1 MNRLVA
7 AVFVFFLVVS
17 SAPPALAQSAFGYE
31 LKVKGMVCAFCAY
44 NVSRQLRSAEGV
56 APDSILVDLENG
68 TITLR
73 SEKPLER
80 ARLAKL
86 VEAAGFA
93 LEAVTETTPD
103 SPLPAP
109 RAERAARISLTLDAN
124 GFAEG
129 EFDALLKTLGAL
141 ASQRSAGVAIV
152 APAQL
157 EMRVLR
163 PILMGRHPAMD
174 VDFSEGIRPDNTV
187 LINVYF
193 AD

>member
-44 NVSRQLRSAEGV
+44 NVSKQLKSVDGV
-56 APDSILVDLENG
+56 APDSILVDLG
-68 TITLR
+68 SGMITLR

-80 ARLAKL
+80 ARLAEL

-109 RAERAARISLTLDAN
+109 RAERAASISLTLDAN

-129 EFDALLKTLGAL
+129 EFDALLETLGAL
-141 ASQRSAGVAIV
+141 ASRRSAGVAIV

-187 LINVYF
+187 LIKVYF

>member
-7 AVFVFFLVVS
+7 AVLVLFLVVS

-44 NVSRQLRSAEGV
+44 NVSKQLRSADGV

-80 ARLAKL
+80 ARLTRL
-86 VEAAGFA
+86 VETAGFA
-93 LEAVTETTPD
+93 LEAVTEIAPD

-109 RAERAARISLTLDAN
+109 RAKRAAGISLTLDAD
-124 GFAEG
+124 GLAEG
-129 EFDALLKTLGAL
+129 EFDALLKMLGAL
-141 ASQRSAGVAIV
+141 VTQRSAGVTIV
-152 APAQL
+152 APSQL

-163 PILMGRHPAMD
+163 PILMGHRPAMD
-174 VDFSEGIRPDNTV
+174 VDFSVGIPPDNTV
-187 LINVYF
+187 LVDVFF

>member
-7 AVFVFFLVVS
+7 TVLVLVLVVS
-17 SAPPALAQSAFGYE
+17 SAPPALAQSTFGYE

-44 NVSRQLRSAEGV
+44 SVSRQLRSAEGV
-56 APDSILVDLENG
+56 VPDSILVDLENG

-80 ARLAKL
+80 ARLATL

-93 LEAVTETTPD
+93 LEAVTETTPG

-109 RAERAARISLTLDAN
+109 RAERAARISLTLDAD

-152 APAQL
+152 APAPL

-163 PILMGRHPAMD
+163 PILMGHHPAMD

>member
-1 MNRLVA
+1 MNRLIPV
-7 AVFVFFLVVS
+7 VLILFLFVS
-17 SAPPALAQSAFGYE
+17 SAPSAIASEVGYE
-31 LKVKGMVCAFCAY
+31 LKVTGMVCAFCAY
-44 NVSRQLRSAEGV
+44 NVSKQLRSAEGV

-124 GFAEG
+124 GSR
-129 EFDALLKTLGAL
+129 K
-141 ASQRSAGVAIV
+141 ASSTRCSRRSAHSPHNARLTWPSWPRLHSKC
-152 APAQL
+152 ACC
-157 EMRVLR
+157 
-163 PILMGRHPAMD
+163 GR
-174 VDFSEGIRPDNTV
+174 S
-187 LINVYF
+187 
-193 AD
+193 